1 MHIVWTILIGLA
13 VGLIARALKPGR
25 DAMGWI
31 MTALLGIGGALVA
44 KFVGQQ
50 FGWYSMHEPAGF
62 IASVGGA
69 IALLFLWNLVK
80 KSS

>member
-1 MHIVWTILIGLA
+1 MHIIWTILIGLA
-13 VGLIARALKPGR
+13 VGLVARALKPGR

-31 MTALLGIGGALVA
+31 MTALIGVGGALVA

-50 FGWYSMHEPAGF
+50 FGWYSMHDAAGF
-62 IASVGGA
+62 LASVAGA
-69 IALLFLWNLVK
+69 IALLFVYNFLK